1 MCPNRKEVA
10 MQNPFVDL
18 SKIDFDQLWE
28 RFRTGRKHIEG
39 ERLRGAIGRKLSEMI
54 PRNRTRMDYQ
64 ERFEQMIA
72 AYNEAAINVDVLFD
86 QLMEL
91 AGELNEE
98 ERRGITEQLSEEE
111 LAVFDLLTRPA
122 PELTETEKDEVKT
135 IARKLLTTLKQ
146 ERLVLDWR
154 RRQQSRAA
162 VKIAVQKI
170 LDEILPE
177 CYTKATYDQKCEVI
191 YQHIYECYYGEG
203 RSIYEE
209 AA

>member
-86 QLMEL
+86 QLMEP
-91 AGELNEE
+91 GG
-98 ERRGITEQLSEEE
+98 RTQRGGT
-111 LAVFDLLTRPA
+111 TR
-122 PELTETEKDEVKT
+122 
-135 IARKLLTTLKQ
+135 
-146 ERLVLDWR
+146 
-154 RRQQSRAA
+154 
-162 VKIAVQKI
+162 
-170 LDEILPE
+170 
-177 CYTKATYDQKCEVI
+177 
-191 YQHIYECYYGEG
+191 YY
-203 RSIYEE
+203 
-209 AA
+209 